1 MEHTEDNTTLI
12 GTLSGTVLSVFAM
25 FDAQDIIKTI
35 IMAAIG
41 AIVSF
46 LVTKVLKWV
55 WDWVNGGN

>member
-12 GTLSGTVLSVFAM
+12 GTLSGTILSVFAM

-46 LVTKVLKWV
+46 LVTKVLKWI
-55 WDWVNGGN
+55 WGWGK